1 MRDRPQPKKSTI
13 AGRSPI
19 PVEEPVLEKVT
30 AEAAPD
36 RSVAQPPELV
46 PAVVVQPLPATP
58 AKPGEPRYPKVS
70 IYMDPER
77 ADRVRAAYMHTMSHL
92 GTQSF
97 SSFMG
102 RAVMA
107 YVEQLEKQFN
117 DGVPFPQVQ
126 GRMPLIRD

>member
-1 MRDRPQPKKSTI
+1 
-13 AGRSPI
+13 
-19 PVEEPVLEKVT
+19 
-30 AEAAPD
+30 
-36 RSVAQPPELV
+36 
-46 PAVVVQPLPATP
+46 
-58 AKPGEPRYPKVS
+58 
-70 IYMDPER
+70 
-77 ADRVRAAYMHTMSHL
+77 MHTMSHL

>member
-30 AEAAPD
+30 AEAAPE

-77 ADRVRAAYMHTMSHL
+77 ADRVRAA
-92 GTQSF
+92 
-97 SSFMG
+97 
-102 RAVMA
+102 
-107 YVEQLEKQFN
+107 
-117 DGVPFPQVQ
+117 
-126 GRMPLIRD
+126 

>member
-30 AEAAPD
+30 AEAAPE

-46 PAVVVQPLPATP
+46 PAVVVQPLPAAP